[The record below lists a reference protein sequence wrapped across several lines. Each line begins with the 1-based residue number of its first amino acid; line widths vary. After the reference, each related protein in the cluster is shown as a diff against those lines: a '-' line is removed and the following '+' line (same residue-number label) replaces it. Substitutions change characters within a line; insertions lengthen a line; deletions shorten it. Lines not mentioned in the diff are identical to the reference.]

1 VGASPIVPVLGD
13 PCDSQAVHQFGN
25 QSVGDAATLVVRIDG
40 EFGPLE
46 AASGLEALN
55 VAGEQAEHQAAIP
68 RDKELAARRVS
79 DLKQAITGLRSG
91 PLLIP
96 GGACSEGVD
105 AGRDAARKV
114 RYSVEVGDRNVFH
127 EERR

>member
-79 DLKQAITGLRSG
+79 DLKQAITAFAAGHCSS
-91 PLLIP
+91 P
-96 GGACSEGVD
+96 GGVQ
-105 AGRDAARKV
+105 
-114 RYSVEVGDRNVFH
+114 
-127 EERR
+127 RRR